1 MYRVSESVARIV
13 VLQFGGVLP
22 AYLPT
27 VSNLV
32 FSFMVSRSKVT
43 KASN

>member
-13 VLQFGGVLP
+13 VLQSGGVFP

-32 FSFMVSRSKVT
+32 FCFMVSRSKVT